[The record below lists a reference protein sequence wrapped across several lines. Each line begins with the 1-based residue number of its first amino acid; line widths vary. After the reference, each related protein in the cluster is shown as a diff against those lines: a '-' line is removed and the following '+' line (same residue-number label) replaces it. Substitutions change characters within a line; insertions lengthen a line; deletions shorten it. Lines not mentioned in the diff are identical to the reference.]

1 MHIFVKLKEV
11 LINLMIGKL
20 IREGKTHIGAGEMID
35 HFRRKETGEK
45 SLAQDGRIEPS
56 GPLYREYAWY

>member
-1 MHIFVKLKEV
+1 
-11 LINLMIGKL
+11 MIGKL

-35 HFRRKETGEK
+35 FFRRKETGEK

-56 GPLYREYAWY
+56 GPFPFIGWVYAWY

>member
-1 MHIFVKLKEV
+1 
-11 LINLMIGKL
+11 MIGKL

-56 GPLYREYAWY
+56 GPLYRVYAWY